1 MTFILDEGQDEV
13 FSLQHQL
20 KKKVTQLVEAGS
32 KLKILIIDQRGNVII
47 ARRSILQG
55 LT

>member
-20 KKKVTQLVEAGS
+20 KNKVTHLVEAGS
-32 KLKILIIDQRGNVII
+32 KLKILITDQRGNVII